1 MLIQTYN
8 IYIVIYVSGWSDCY
22 YNTFHVKLIWP
33 FCSTYYLAC
42 RNIWWKNNLHEGGIQ
57 AIRISHAL
65 CPMHGE
71 LVIHFY
77 PIVTIWNSCEYSE
90 LLGRLHVYALFS
102 QILTCV
108 DLHRVQ
114 RPKTMSFRYWRTVPV
129 NNPALRVRDSITE
142 DVKAFKHFYWRSCK

>member
-1 MLIQTYN
+1 MLWTFDQFLKIMLIQTYN
-8 IYIVIYVSGWSDCY
+8 IYIVIYVSGWSDCC

-42 RNIWWKNNLHEGGIQ
+42 RNIWWKNNLHGGGDSSYSNLPCIVQ
-57 AIRISHAL
+57 

-90 LLGRLHVYALFS
+90 LLGRLHVLALFS

-108 DLHRVQ
+108 DL
-114 RPKTMSFRYWRTVPV
+114 PP
-129 NNPALRVRDSITE
+129 SITTKNNVVQVLE
-142 DVKAFKHFYWRSCK
+142 DRPSQ